1 MEIVTITKSFC
12 APSSILR
19 DDACGFL
26 LRWTSAGLLVECCE
40 GGSVLSYDDPELQAV
55 NLEQGKIIDW
65 SVILQGRRETSCRVG
80 DSSMITCVVE
90 SDADRILKF
99 IKTMDGNERWTLVER
114 LYIEHPTL
122 NLVEQICQMEG
133 LTNKGIWNK
142 RRKSL
147 MVRSMLNASSN
158 NRETLSQL
166 TTGVKLSNL

>member
-1 MEIVTITKSFC
+1 MEIVTITKSYS
-12 APSSILR
+12 APSSIFR

-26 LRWTSAGLLVECCE
+26 LRWTSAGLLVERCIE
-40 GGSVLSYDDPELQAV
+40 GSVLSYTEPELQAV

-65 SVILQGRRETSCRVG
+65 SVILQGRRRTTCRVG
-80 DSSMITCVVE
+80 DSSQITCVVE

-99 IKTMDGNERWTLVER
+99 LKTMEGNERWTLVER

-166 TTGVKLSNL
+166 TMGVKMSNL